1 MAHMVQYSR
10 YGGPD
15 VLEVVDAT
23 KPTPAAGEVVVQV
36 MAAGLNPIDSS
47 IREGHFAKR
56 WPAHFPEAVG
66 SDFAGFISDIG
77 VGVTDWA
84 INDAVIGHVVRGAQA
99 TFVTVP
105 TDNIIAKPERLSWEV
120 AGSLFVSAA
129 TAWKAIDDAQPRPG
143 TTVLVHAAAGG
154 VGALAAQL
162 ARAQGATVIGTA
174 LPENFDYLRQWGV
187 IPVEHGPG
195 LAERL
200 AVVAPNGI
208 DMELEHDVEETI
220 AIVNSSDMMALTRVA
235 ASIADRQLT
244 LPIAAI
250 YPLSFVQDAYLELE
264 TGHAHGKIL
273 LSMLP
278 VGYAHQKVHG
288 VDIRE
293 VEATRDNPNRPAV
306 PHQEEAL
313 PPVIGHFTP
322 HEPGEKHQ
330 RGSRDAHARTQDG
343 E

>member
-15 VLEVVDAT
+15 VLDIIDVT

-47 IREGHFAKR
+47 IREGHFSER
-56 WPAHFPEAVG
+56 WPAHFPEPVG
-66 SDFAGFISDIG
+66 SDFAGFISEVG
-77 VGVTDWA
+77 AGVTDWLV
-84 INDAVIGHVVRGAQA
+84 NDAVIGHVVRGAQA
-99 TFVTVP
+99 TFVVVP
-105 TDNIIAKPERLSWEV
+105 AANIIAKPERLSWEV

-129 TAWKAIDDAQPRPG
+129 TAWKAIEDAQPGPG
-143 TTVLVHAAAGG
+143 KTVLVHAAAGG
-154 VGALAAQL
+154 VGALAAQI
-162 ARAQGATVIGTA
+162 ARATGATVIGTA

-187 IPVEHGPG
+187 VPVEHGPG
-195 LAERL
+195 LEERL
-200 AVVAPNGI
+200 AVVAPHGI
-208 DMELEHDVEETI
+208 DVELEHDVEETI
-220 AIVNSSDMMALTRVA
+220 AIVNSSDMLALTRVA
-235 ASIADRQLT
+235 DSIADRQLK

-250 YPLSFVQDAYLELE
+250 YPLSLVQDAYLELE

-293 VEATRDNPNRPAV
+293 VEATRDNPNRAAV
-306 PHQEEAL
+306 PHQEAAL
-313 PPVIGHFTP
+313 PPVIGHYAP
-322 HEPGEKHQ
+322 HERGEK
-330 RGSRDAHARTQDG
+330 RPRESRDVRVHKQDG

>member
-1 MAHMVQYSR
+1 MHSRVWGGDMAYMVQYSR

-15 VLEVVDAT
+15 VLDVVDVT
-23 KPTPAAGEVVVQV
+23 KPSPAAGEVVVQV
-36 MAAGLNPIDSS
+36 MSAGLNPIDSS
-47 IREGHFAKR
+47 IREGHFAER
-56 WPAHFPEAVG
+56 SPAHFPEAVG
-66 SDFAGFISDIG
+66 SDFAGFISD
-77 VGVTDWA
+77 VGAGATDWA
-84 INDAVIGHVVRGAQA
+84 VNDAVIGHVVRGAQA

-105 TDNIIAKPERLSWEV
+105 ADNIMVKPERLSWEV

-129 TAWKAIDDAQPRPG
+129 TAWKAIEDAKPG
-143 TTVLVHAAAGG
+143 PGMTVLVHAAAGG

-162 ARAQGATVIGTA
+162 ARATGATVIGTA

-195 LAERL
+195 FEQRL
-200 AVVAPNGI
+200 AAVAPDGI
-208 DMELEHDVEETI
+208 DMELQHNLDDTI
-220 AIVNSSDMMALTRVA
+220 GIVNSTDMTALRRVA
-235 ASIADRQLT
+235 DSIAARQLR

-250 YPLSFVQDAYLELE
+250 YPLSLVQDAYLELE

-278 VGYAHQKVHG
+278 VGYARQKVQG

-293 VEATRDNPNRPAV
+293 VEATRDDPNRAPAS
-306 PHQEEAL
+306 HQEQAL

-322 HEPGEKHQ
+322 RERDEK
-330 RGSRDAHARTQDG
+330 RR
-343 E
+343 